1 MEPRK
6 RNRGA
11 KLQEILASITPQE
24 HARTFKQ
31 MAIAARIA
39 YALDAKGW
47 SKSEFAARMN
57 QLPSVVT
64 RWLSGTQNFTIDTL
78 SDIEE
83 MLGVQLLVTDVM
95 LPAPPAVGTLLL
107 GEVVEL
113 VSGTFA
119 TDVPDT
125 QPTKPQNVDQH
136 KQIVEHHYVPMFYK
150 ADPIL
155 DSCQWTDTP
164 GTVLYCKVINPSPS
178 LN

>member
-11 KLQEILASITPQE
+11 KLQEILASITPEQR
-24 HARTFKQ
+24 ARTFKQ

-39 YALDAKGW
+39 DALDAKGW

-83 MLGVQLLVTDVM
+83 MLGVQLLVTDVT
-95 LPAPPAVGTLLL
+95 LPAAPTAGTLLL

-113 VSGTFA
+113 VLGTSA
-119 TDVPDT
+119 ADVPDT
-125 QPTKPQNVDQH
+125 QPAKPQDVDQR
-136 KQIVEHHYVPMFYK
+136 KQVTEHHYVPMFYR
-150 ADPIL
+150 ADPVL
-155 DSCQWTDTP
+155 DTCQWTGTP
-164 GTVLYCKVINPSPS
+164 GTVQYCVVVNPSPS